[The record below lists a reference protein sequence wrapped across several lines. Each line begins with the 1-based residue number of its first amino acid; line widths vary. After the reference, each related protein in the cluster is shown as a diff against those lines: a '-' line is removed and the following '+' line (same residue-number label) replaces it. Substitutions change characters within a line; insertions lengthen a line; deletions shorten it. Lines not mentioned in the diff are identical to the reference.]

1 MSKIKVCGI
10 NDLSCLDSV
19 QKFKPDY
26 LGFITCQNSPR
37 YIDANFLKQAQ
48 EFIDD
53 EITPVIVFVN
63 EKISFINEIIN
74 IIPNALLQFHGN
86 ETDEFCAQFNRPYW
100 KAIHVKDE
108 TFVDKINLYPNADAI
123 LLESY
128 SPQASGGTGKY
139 FNWDLLNGLEKD
151 KKKFILAGGVGNNN
165 FESALKLGLWCLDVN
180 SSLETSPGKKS
191 EKKIKEFFQNLRNYE
206 KQVQ

>member
-26 LGFITCQNSPR
+26 LGFITYQNSPR

-63 EKISFINEIIN
+63 EKISFINEIK
-74 IIPNALLQFHGN
+74 N
-86 ETDEFCAQFNRPYW
+86 ETNLTIVVFSKPYSMLD
-100 KAIHVKDE
+100 ID
-108 TFVDKINLYPNADAI
+108 VDGI
-123 LLESY
+123 ESIIIAY
-128 SPQASGGTGKY
+128 Q
-139 FNWDLLNGLEKD
+139 
-151 KKKFILAGGVGNNN
+151 
-165 FESALKLGLWCLDVN
+165 N
-180 SSLETSPGKKS
+180 SE
-191 EKKIKEFFQNLRNYE
+191 IFQT
-206 KQVQ
+206 

>member
-26 LGFITCQNSPR
+26 LGFITYQNSPR

-86 ETDEFCAQFNRPYW
+86 ETDEFCAQFNRPI
-100 KAIHVKDE
+100 KLCTK
-108 TFVDKINLYPNADAI
+108 FVSLIAMKLKQCIRNNVDNFIN
-123 LLESY
+123 
-128 SPQASGGTGKY
+128 K
-139 FNWDLLNGLEKD
+139 
-151 KKKFILAGGVGNNN
+151 
-165 FESALKLGLWCLDVN
+165 
-180 SSLETSPGKKS
+180 
-191 EKKIKEFFQNLRNYE
+191 
-206 KQVQ
+206 

>member
-26 LGFITCQNSPR
+26 LGFITYQNSPR

-63 EKISFINEIIN
+63 EKISFVNEIIN

-86 ETDEFCAQFNRPYW
+86 ETDEFCAQFNRPY
-100 KAIHVKDE
+100 
-108 TFVDKINLYPNADAI
+108 
-123 LLESY
+123 
-128 SPQASGGTGKY
+128 
-139 FNWDLLNGLEKD
+139 
-151 KKKFILAGGVGNNN
+151 
-165 FESALKLGLWCLDVN
+165 
-180 SSLETSPGKKS
+180 
-191 EKKIKEFFQNLRNYE
+191 
-206 KQVQ
+206 